1 LDEALVPR
9 LLSIQACPGAYAIG
23 HPLGALQLEQLGVEV
38 KALRRNSIRR
48 LDFDADFEIA
58 ANDVLVVLGT
68 PEQLALAENRILQ
81 G

>member
-1 LDEALVPR
+1 
-9 LLSIQACPGAYAIG
+9 
-23 HPLGALQLEQLGVEV
+23 VEV

-58 ANDVLVVLGT
+58 ANDVLVLLGT
-68 PEQLALAENRILQ
+68 PEQLAWQKARILQ